1 MFHVIVFIF
10 DIQLLIGTNIIIN
23 YVQNAN
29 MENTSISFR
38 GNIEERKLGD
48 HDPGTLLASSVR
60 VTSNTAVDGRCSDKM
75 TFEVDNQL

>member
-1 MFHVIVFIF
+1 MFRSYL
-10 DIQLLIGTNIIIN
+10 QLLIDTNIN
-23 YVQNAN
+23 QFKKAVS
-29 MENTSISFR
+29 MENTSISLR

-60 VTSNTAVDGRCSDKM
+60 VTSNTVVDGRCSDKM

>member
-1 MFHVIVFIF
+1 MFRSYL
-10 DIQLLIGTNIIIN
+10 QLLIDTNIN
-23 YVQNAN
+23 QFKKTVS
-29 MENTSISFR
+29 MENTSISLR

-60 VTSNTAVDGRCSDKM
+60 VTSNTVVDGRCSDKM

>member
-1 MFHVIVFIF
+1 MFRSYL
-10 DIQLLIGTNIIIN
+10 QLLIDTNIN
-23 YVQNAN
+23 QFKKAVS
-29 MENTSISFR
+29 MENTSISLR